1 VRVGRAV
8 LAATAVLGAVV
19 FVGGNARLCA
29 AQDGQFLMPEQ
40 SAAKAKQ
47 ILQSAIGALGGS
59 TYLNIHDETC
69 TYRLGNF
76 DHSGQLTG
84 FGKDIDYSIPPTKD
98 RTELLPK
105 RNQITI
111 FNGDKGWVL
120 DRGGVSE
127 APGSDLIEF
136 QANTAVDLDNILRN
150 RINEPG
156 MVFRYAG
163 PDVVDLNQADWV
175 ELVDQENRTI
185 RIAIATGTHL
195 PVRETVET
203 RDPRTQMKSQ
213 EVYIFSNYHPIDGIE
228 TAFQITHSRNDIK
241 IYQAFVDSCQYNTN
255 LPESMFTKE
264 SLDDRWEKIGKKER
278 EKEKKQEEKDEKND
292 QKNLLSDKD

>member
-1 VRVGRAV
+1 VRMSLRGVAAAAI
-8 LAATAVLGAVV
+8 LAGAWLATGSV
-19 FVGGNARLCA
+19 RICA
-29 AQDGQFLMPEQ
+29 AQDGQFLMPDE
-40 SAAKAKQ
+40 SAAKAKE
-47 ILQSAIGALGGS
+47 ILQSAITALGGS
-59 TYLNIHDETC
+59 SYLNYHDETC

-127 APGSDLIEF
+127 APASDLVEF
-136 QANTAVDLDNILRN
+136 QANTAMDLDNILHN
-150 RINEPG
+150 RLQEPG

-163 PDVVDLNQADWV
+163 PDIVDLSQADWV
-175 ELVDQENRTI
+175 ELVDSENRTY
-185 RIAIATGTHL
+185 RIAIATGTRL
-195 PVRETVET
+195 PLRETVEI
-203 RDPRTQMKSQ
+203 RDPRTQMKS
-213 EVYIFSNYHPIDGIE
+213 EELFIFSNYHAIDGIE
-228 TAFQITHSRNDIK
+228 TAFQITHTRNGIK
-241 IYQAFVDSCQYNTN
+241 IYQAFVDTCQYNTN
-255 LPESMFTKE
+255 LPESLFTKE
-264 SLDDRWEKIGKKER
+264 SLDERWEKIGKKER

-292 QKNLLSDKD
+292 SSSNKD

>member
-1 VRVGRAV
+1 VRMSLRGIAAAAILWLATGGVGI
-8 LAATAVLGAVV
+8 
-19 FVGGNARLCA
+19 CA
-29 AQDGQFLMPEQ
+29 AQDGQFLMPDE
-40 SAAKAKQ
+40 SAAKAKE
-47 ILQSAIGALGGS
+47 ILQSAIAALGGS
-59 TYLNIHDETC
+59 SYLNYHDETC

-120 DRGGVSE
+120 DRGGVSD
-127 APGSDLIEF
+127 APASDLVEF
-136 QANTAVDLDNILRN
+136 QANTAMDLDNILHN
-150 RINEPG
+150 RLQEPG

-163 PDVVDLNQADWV
+163 PDIVDLSQADWV
-175 ELVDQENRTI
+175 ELVDSENRTY

-195 PVRETVET
+195 PLRETVEI
-203 RDPRTQMKSQ
+203 RDPRTQMKS
-213 EVYIFSNYHPIDGIE
+213 EELFIFSNYHPIDGIE
-228 TAFQITHSRNDIK
+228 TAFQITHTRNGTK
-241 IYQAFVDSCQYNTN
+241 IYQAFVDTCQYNTS
-255 LPESMFTKE
+255 LPESLFTKE
-264 SLDDRWEKIGKKER
+264 SLDERWEKIGKKER

-292 QKNLLSDKD
+292 SSSDKD

>member
-1 VRVGRAV
+1 VRMSLRGIAAAV
-8 LAATAVLGAVV
+8 ILAGVCLAT
-19 FVGGNARLCA
+19 GGVRICA
-29 AQDGQFLMPEQ
+29 AQDGQFLMPDE
-40 SAAKAKQ
+40 SAAKAKE
-47 ILQSAIGALGGS
+47 ILQSAVAALGGS
-59 TYLNIHDETC
+59 SYLNYHDETC

-120 DRGGVSE
+120 DRGGVSD
-127 APGSDLIEF
+127 APASDLVEF
-136 QANTAVDLDNILRN
+136 QANTAMDLDNILHN
-150 RINEPG
+150 RLHEPG

-163 PDVVDLNQADWV
+163 PDIVDLSQADWV
-175 ELVDQENRTI
+175 ELVDSENRTY

-195 PVRETVET
+195 PLRETVEI
-203 RDPRTQMKSQ
+203 RDPRTQMKS
-213 EVYIFSNYHPIDGIE
+213 EELFIFSNYHPIDGIE
-228 TAFQITHSRNDIK
+228 TAFQITHTRNGIK
-241 IYQAFVDSCQYNTN
+241 IYQAFVDTCQYNTN
-255 LPESMFTKE
+255 LPESLFTKE
-264 SLDDRWEKIGKKER
+264 SLDERWEKIGKKER

-292 QKNLLSDKD
+292 SSSDKN